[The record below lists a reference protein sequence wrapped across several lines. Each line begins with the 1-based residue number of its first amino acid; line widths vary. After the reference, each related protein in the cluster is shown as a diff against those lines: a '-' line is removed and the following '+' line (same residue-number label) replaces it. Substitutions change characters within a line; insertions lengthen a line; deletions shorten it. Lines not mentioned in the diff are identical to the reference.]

1 MRFFGI
7 PIKKSRIANARK
19 YGWMDA
25 RIIFAS
31 VAIGI
36 KETTK

>member
-7 PIKKSRIANARK
+7 PIKKLLTANASR

>member
-7 PIKKSRIANARK
+7 PTKNLLIANVRK
-19 YGWMDA
+19 SGWMDV